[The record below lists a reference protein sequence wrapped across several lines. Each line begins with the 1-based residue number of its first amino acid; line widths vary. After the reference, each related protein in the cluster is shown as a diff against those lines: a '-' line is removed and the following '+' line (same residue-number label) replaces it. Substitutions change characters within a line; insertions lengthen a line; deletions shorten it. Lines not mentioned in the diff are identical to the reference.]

1 MHAKIKL
8 PCLMPLS
15 QSATSYF
22 RRWLTDDNDKWYNGL
37 VVWCHTLLWCLA
49 KKEKIKHKQTWM
61 YQTLTRKWKFLLGSQ
76 LLQVCLTFTVCH
88 HWCDIRSKLYL
99 SESTFYSKTATQH
112 TYFSA
117 KVDFQ
122 IDSTVFLANSLSFRH
137 THTHAAWRHELN
149 SPSHASWRSV
159 CVSLVNKNKQH
170 NTITTI

>member
-1 MHAKIKL
+1 MQLLISGGDWQ
-8 PCLMPLS
+8 MIM
-15 QSATSYF
+15 TSGIMD
-22 RRWLTDDNDKWYNGL
+22 WLFDVTHSFD
-37 VVWCHTLLWCLA
+37 VWL